1 MDGEVT
7 IETVLDAFVRDQESR
22 VSARTMRN
30 YIDVITLLRHS
41 LNGYAYQSLDEA
53 DTKRF
58 QEALNAGD
66 YEAFCHL
73 FGPEHIPEHF
83 GEFLGYFMVKKVLAS
98 QEVLRSAAT
107 VTKKL
112 AIWLYEQGYV
122 SEEERDLG
130 LDRAAAAR
138 DLPRA
143 ERLAELLYRQCGNA
157 PTFNL
162 NDRDSDDLIEDL
174 LTIERVEPG
183 ALYFAGGI
191 GPLAVSEQ
199 ASALAKVGWD
209 VYLTLVR
216 VDGTWWAIE
225 VGNVYAM

>member
-1 MDGEVT
+1 MT
-7 IETVLDAFVRDQESR
+7 IETVLDAFIEDQR
-22 VSARTMRN
+22 GRISARTMRN
-30 YIDVITLLRHS
+30 YEDVINLLRHS
-41 LNGYAYQSLDEA
+41 LDGYAYQLLDEA

-58 QEALNAGD
+58 QETLNAGD
-66 YEAFCHL
+66 YQAFCHL
-73 FGPEHIPEHF
+73 FGPERIPEHF

-98 QEVLRSAAT
+98 QDVLRSAAT

-112 AIWLYEQGYV
+112 ATWLYEQGYV

-130 LDRAAAAR
+130 LDQATAAR

-143 ERLAELLYRQCGNA
+143 ERLSELLYRQCSKA
-157 PTFNL
+157 PVFNL
-162 NDRDSDDLIEDL
+162 NDIDSEDLIEDL
-174 LTIERVEPG
+174 LTIERIEPG
-183 ALYFAGGI
+183 ALYFTGGI

-216 VDGTWWAIE
+216 VAGTWWVIE

>member
-7 IETVLDAFVRDQESR
+7 IETVLDAFVDDQRSR

-73 FGPEHIPEHF
+73 FGPEHIPIHF

-98 QEVLRSAAT
+98 
-107 VTKKL
+107 
-112 AIWLYEQGYV
+112 
-122 SEEERDLG
+122 
-130 LDRAAAAR
+130 
-138 DLPRA
+138 
-143 ERLAELLYRQCGNA
+143 
-157 PTFNL
+157 
-162 NDRDSDDLIEDL
+162 
-174 LTIERVEPG
+174 
-183 ALYFAGGI
+183 
-191 GPLAVSEQ
+191 
-199 ASALAKVGWD
+199 
-209 VYLTLVR
+209 
-216 VDGTWWAIE
+216 
-225 VGNVYAM
+225 